1 MYMQPAAV
9 PFYMVNTF
17 TFAAAW
23 GYLMHKTDS
32 WIGPGLMHAASDFFL
47 FIAMLASS

>member
-1 MYMQPAAV
+1 MYMQPEAI
-9 PFYMVNTF
+9 PFYMINTF

-32 WIGPGLMHAASDFFL
+32 WIAPGLMHAASDFFL
-47 FIAMLASS
+47 FIEMLSK

>member
-1 MYMQPAAV
+1 MQPAAV
-9 PFYMVNTF
+9 PFYMINTF

-47 FIAMLASS
+47 FIEMFSSVS